1 MCLLAIFAT
10 VLTLEPTNDRFG
22 VTPSGETH
30 GGAWVTPTR
39 FEAESPLDEAV
50 RVDFTAEIVDYAGM
64 APEEPAPGVGAL
76 VPARF
81 DDGLY
86 GCWCWG
92 DGLWLP
98 LTCDAV
104 GQSKTVEG
112 RLETRTLGDEVTV
125 AYFVKVGGAYV
136 QLKTAS
142 GRGWFRG
149 GEPAAVR
156 GVASVGEG
164 RLGAFTGLDA
174 PIASGDYEV
183 QSYPGTGVTTI
194 DGASAQTT
202 NLKVLVET
210 NAAPVVIG
218 GVVRPVV
225 SLDTDSVRIGK
236 PLVATAD
243 VFLGLDFACT
253 YTWTKGA
260 ATFEGSRYEVTAA
273 DDEQWLRF
281 CAFDDY
287 GLVDAKDIYVS
298 QLPVLYLTTDDGLAP
313 TAEKETHTGMAR
325 VQGNA
330 AWAIQYDGKME
341 IKVRGNSSAGKPKKP
356 YKLKLDKK
364 TKMFGFPKNKHWVL
378 LANYTD
384 GTQMRNRLAY
394 DLANEIGSLGMR
406 STWVTCVLNGQY
418 QGVYQ
423 FCEHIRADPD
433 RVPIHNW
440 EDDVEDETDL
450 SSIDPATADI
460 TGGYLFEFSMEMDAV
475 SQFTTTAGKL
485 RMQTM
490 IGSPEYLKTNP
501 AMMSWVKGYLQNYW
515 DACVAASRKSKD
527 GFRYRHYADVE
538 SMANYLLVYEL
549 FGNYDGARKSRF
561 AYKAHGEKLKFGPV
575 WDFDHCSGE
584 PEGWQTMWSEHSM
597 FLEWTSDQ
605 YFCKVLRNRYRAIR
619 LQLAQLAADG
629 GTIDTH
635 AAQIAAAIAA
645 DNRRWNNT
653 SDFAV
658 ETAALKDFL
667 MKRLAWFDTVFTTV
681 ESTMAAF
688 ANPAQ
693 TNPTAYDPNFK
704 YPGGFIFTI
713 R

>member
-1 MCLLAIFAT
+1 MIATLLLAS
-10 VLTLEPTNDRFG
+10 VLTLEPANDRFG
-22 VTPSGETH
+22 LTEAGVVY
-30 GGAWVTPTR
+30 GGAWETSESFLSDTSLDDAVR
-39 FEAESPLDEAV
+39 IDFSVEAE
-50 RVDFTAEIVDYAGM
+50 DYAQIE
-64 APEEPAPGVGAL
+64 PEDPPEGLASLIPAL
-76 VPARF
+76 F
-81 DDGLY
+81 DDGTY

-92 DGLWLP
+92 DGRWMALRCP
-98 LTCDAV
+98 AIAR
-104 GQSKTVEG
+104 SKSVEG
-112 RLETRTLGDEVTV
+112 RIELRHLGEEQSVS
-125 AYFVKVGGAYV
+125 YFVKVEDTYV
-136 QLKTAS
+136 QLRTAS
-142 GRGWFRG
+142 GRCWFRSG
-149 GEPAAVR
+149 STRAVR
-156 GVASVGEG
+156 GLAKRGAG
-164 RLGAFTGLDA
+164 RFMTFTGYDGAIDA
-174 PIASGDYEV
+174 TSYALT
-183 QSYPGTGVTTI
+183 SYPGTTVTTI
-194 DGASAQTT
+194 AGESAVTSDLT
-202 NLKVLVET
+202 VLTE
-210 NAAPVVIG
+210 AESDPVVIG
-218 GVVRPVV
+218 GRVRPIVTV
-225 SLDTDSVRIGK
+225 EADRIRIGK
-236 PLVATAD
+236 PLVAT
-243 VFLGLDFACT
+243 VGSFLGLAPACT
-253 YTWTKGA
+253 FSWTRE
-260 ATFEGSRYEVTAA
+260 ATTVEGPRYDVSSA

-281 CAFDDY
+281 RAFDDY
-287 GLVDAKDIYVS
+287 GLLEGKDIYVS

-313 TAEKETHTGMAR
+313 TAEKETHTGALR

-330 AWAIQYDGKME
+330 AWAMQYDGPME

-394 DLANEIGSLGMR
+394 DLANEIGSQGMR
-406 STWVTCVLNGQY
+406 STWVTCVLNGEY

-423 FCEHIRADPD
+423 FCEHIRADPE

-440 EDDVEDETDL
+440 EDDVADETDL
-450 SSIDPATADI
+450 SSLDPATTDI

-490 IGSPEYLKTNP
+490 ISSPEYLKTNP
-501 AMMSWVKGYLQNYW
+501 AMMNWVRAYLQNYW
-515 DACVAASRKSKD
+515 DACVARDRKSKE
-527 GFRYRHYADVE
+527 GFHYRHYADVE

-575 WDFDHCSGE
+575 WDFDHCNAE
-584 PEGWQTMWSEHSM
+584 PEGWATMWSDHSM

-619 LQLAQLAADG
+619 PQLAKLASED

-667 MKRLAWFDTVFTTV
+667 TKRLAWFDTVFATV
-681 ESTMAAF
+681 ESTMEAF

-693 TNPTAYDPNFK
+693 TNPTAYDPDFK
-704 YPGGFIFTI
+704 YPGEFVLSI